1 MKSPKAWFAAF
12 LDGFTMAG
20 LFTRLRRPGAPTQLF
35 ADPKPKIEPV
45 TGKDLVIM
53 LSGPKQRVITTVI
66 NKFEA
71 AVGKAGVRLDS
82 PNIFVLVDEGHRTQ
96 FGSMHAK
103 MRRALPNACFIAFT
117 GTPVMKRDKS
127 TIEKFGGLI
136 APSYTIRNAVDDKT
150 VVPLLYEGRP
160 CLAKC
165 FNTYPHPY
173 LAAAAESGAQA
184 VGKSG
189 SR

>member
-1 MKSPKAWFAAF
+1 MDWNDYKIVMVTDRVD
-12 LDGFTMAG
+12 LDDQITSTFMHCG
-20 LFTRLRRPGAPTQLF
+20 
-35 ADPKPKIEPV
+35 IEPIQAG
-45 TGKDLVIM
+45 TGKDLVAL
-53 LSGPKQRVITTVI
+53 LSGPKQRVITTII

-136 APSYTIRNAVDDKT
+136 APSYTIRNAVDDEA
-150 VVPLLYEGRP
+150 VVPLLYEGR
-160 CLAKC
+160 
-165 FNTYPHPY
+165 H
-173 LAAAAESGAQA
+173 AQQR
-184 VGKSG
+184 GRSN
-189 SR
+189 SDR